1 MKPIHLG
8 LCTAILLGGGSAM
21 AQPQEIR
28 VGSVISLTG
37 GNARGGT
44 GMHEGMLTA
53 VEIFNKQQSKYR
65 IRLITVD
72 DESAPAKAIAGVAR
86 LASQNVVAITGG
98 ATSDLVAPASSAANK
113 VGLVYITSGG
123 TSEEFVSQGYRK
135 FFRINNTNGYVKAM
149 TGMFVDLDVKRL
161 AVVYSTQ
168 KSTFELARDVNKIM
182 SARGVIVTMHPFDP
196 AIRDFKPIIN
206 KIKLLDK
213 PDVINMLGYEN
224 DYVGLL
230 RAARVLKPKVK
241 AMVGVWQIANAKM
254 GREFPDLVKNI
265 SGTEMLPYPVEFKD
279 PEGKRFEATF
289 KSLYQKSPDYLNE
302 YGYVQ
307 STVLFEAIVRAA
319 DKGTLAKDGLADE
332 MRLTNRDTLI
342 GRLNFKDN
350 GDNPNFVPN
359 IGQHQDGKVVL
370 VWPPKAATGKMVL
383 PGVPW

>member
-1 MKPIHLG
+1 MKSI
-8 LCTAILLGGGSAM
+8 CITLLTTMFLSAGM
-21 AQPQEIR
+21 AVAAPQEIR

-53 VEIFNKQQSKYR
+53 VDIFNKQQSKYA

-72 DESAPAKAIAGVAR
+72 DESAPAKAIAAVAR
-86 LASQNVVAITGG
+86 LASQKVVAITGG

-123 TSEEFVSQGYRK
+123 TSEEFVNQGYRK

-149 TGMFVDLDVKRL
+149 TGMFIDLKVKRL

-182 SARGVIVTMHPFDP
+182 SERGVVVTMHPFDP

-206 KIKLLDK
+206 KVKLLDK

-230 RAARVLKPKVK
+230 RAARVLKPNVT
-241 AMVGVWQIANAKM
+241 ALVGVWQIANAKM
-254 GREFPDLVKNI
+254 AREFPDLVKNI
-265 SGTEMLPYPVEFKD
+265 SGTEMLPYPVQFSD
-279 PEGKRFEATF
+279 PEGQLFEASF
-289 KSLYQKSPDYLNE
+289 KALYQKSPDYLNE

-307 STVLFEAIVRAA
+307 STILFEAIARAA
-319 DKGTLAKDGLADE
+319 DKGTLDRDGLADE
-332 MRLTNRDTLI
+332 MRRTDRDTLI
-342 GRLNFKDN
+342 GRLNFLDN
-350 GDNPNFVPN
+350 GDNPNFMPN
-359 IGQHQDGKVVL
+359 IGQHQNGRVEL
-370 VWPPKAATGKMVL
+370 VWPPAAATGQLVV

>member
-1 MKPIHLG
+1 MLPAEHQVGG
-8 LCTAILLGGGSAM
+8 L
-21 AQPQEIR
+21 
-28 VGSVISLTG
+28 
-37 GNARGGT
+37 AR
-44 GMHEGMLTA
+44 
-53 VEIFNKQQSKYR
+53 
-65 IRLITVD
+65 RL
-72 DESAPAKAIAGVAR
+72 DEPFVHRPHRKGYGIVLHRARRNGRDGPLHCLRDTRRWRAIAGVAR